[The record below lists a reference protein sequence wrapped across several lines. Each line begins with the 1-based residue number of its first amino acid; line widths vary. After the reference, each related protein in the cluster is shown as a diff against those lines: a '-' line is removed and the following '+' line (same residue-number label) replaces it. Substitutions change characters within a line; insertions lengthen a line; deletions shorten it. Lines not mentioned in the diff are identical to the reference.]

1 MRAALE
7 LHAVCGAGVLLAEW
21 RSGVLGDAGVG
32 GEGAVGR
39 VSLVVEVGELV
50 SAVGGLGWGQ
60 VTRVVARG
68 GVVQALHAAP
78 GAVLVR
84 TSPQIAMLIAREI
97 TGGGAGEEQE
107 ESKNILPAE
116 ERHNNL

>member
-1 MRAALE
+1 M
-7 LHAVCGAGVLLAEW
+7 VLAEW
-21 RSGVLGDAGVG
+21 RSGILGDARVG

-39 VSLVVEVGELV
+39 VSLAVEVGELV
-50 SAVGGLGWGQ
+50 DAVGGFGRGQ

-78 GAVLVR
+78 GTVLVR

-97 TGGGAGEEQE
+97 AGGGAGVVGLMPRGA
-107 ESKNILPAE
+107 KHTLRYLHHAGIRLVL
-116 ERHNNL
+116 RKFG

>member
-1 MRAALE
+1 MPHPLLRAALG
-7 LHAVCGAGVLLAEW
+7 LHAVCGAVLLLAEW
-21 RSGVLGDAGVG
+21 RSRVLRDAGVG

-50 SAVGGLGWGQ
+50 SAVAGLGWGQ
-60 VTRVVARG
+60 MTGVVARG

-97 TGGGAGEEQE
+97 ASGRAGEE
-107 ESKNILPAE
+107 
-116 ERHNNL
+116 